1 MAEKKRATKK
11 KPAAES
17 EGFTAEE
24 RAAMKERAKE
34 LKELKR
40 GGGKREAGEKDVRAK
55 IDEMSGSDR
64 AVAEGLHS
72 VVAEHAPDLAPKTWY
87 GMPAYANADGKVV
100 VFFQGAEKFGSRYAT
115 LGFQDA
121 AQLDDGDLWPASF
134 AVLAWTPAVAKR
146 VAELVKRAAG

>member
-1 MAEKKRATKK
+1 MTEKKRTTKYTVTD
-11 KPAAES
+11 
-17 EGFTAEE
+17 GFTAEE
-24 RAAMKERAKE
+24 KAAMKEAAAERQRQARSGN
-34 LKELKR
+34 KR
-40 GGGKREAGEKDVRAK
+40 DAGEKDVRAK

-64 AVAEGLHS
+64 AVAEGLHGT
-72 VVAEHAPDLAPKTWY
+72 VAEHAPHLMPKTWY

-134 AVLAWTPAVAKR
+134 AVLVWTPAVEKR